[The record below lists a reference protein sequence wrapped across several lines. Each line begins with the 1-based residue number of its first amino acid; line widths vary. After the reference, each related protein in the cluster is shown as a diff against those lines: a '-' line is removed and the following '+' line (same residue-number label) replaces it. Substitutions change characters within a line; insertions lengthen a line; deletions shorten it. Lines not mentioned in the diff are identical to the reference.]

1 MRDADILMEI
11 DLLKT
16 LGNDRFSGEFLED
29 DAIALLTAE
38 LDGILL
44 ERKRLKDIVL
54 PIINKFIVE
63 SSVDVRMICF
73 EFHDSDV
80 TDLKEELNKVF
91 GVEK

>member
-1 MRDADILMEI
+1 VSRDADILMEI

-16 LGNDRFSGEFLED
+16 LGTDRFSGEFLED

-38 LDGILL
+38 LDGIVR
-44 ERKRLKDIVL
+44 ERLRLKDSVRL
-54 PIINKFIVE
+54 IIDRFIVE

-80 TDLKEELNKVF
+80 TDLKAELKKVF
-91 GVEK
+91 DG